1 MQDGEPEGHRS
12 EALETETVS
21 AWNAPPVRSPR
32 RVTPGNSMPR
42 TPERKDDDQDM
53 NGDGDGDTAE
63 NAREG
68 KKKDDQHEEDRRSR
82 SPHRPAP
89 AASAA
94 SSCGPAPVVATDPRI
109 DQMQAQV
116 ATMMQQM
123 ENHAGHVGAT
133 DGGCCSVTG
142 SWQSV
147 WWGC

>member
-12 EALETETVS
+12 KALETKTDGIGMECS
-21 AWNAPPVRSPR
+21 ACMSASAGN
-32 RVTPGNSMPR
+32 PGNSMPR

-82 SPHRPAP
+82 SPHGPAP

-94 SSCGPAPVVATDPRI
+94 SSRGPAPVVATDPRI

-123 ENHAGHVGAT
+123 EIMQGMLAQLMAAAT
-133 DGGCCSVTG
+133 
-142 SWQSV
+142 Q
-147 WWGC
+147 